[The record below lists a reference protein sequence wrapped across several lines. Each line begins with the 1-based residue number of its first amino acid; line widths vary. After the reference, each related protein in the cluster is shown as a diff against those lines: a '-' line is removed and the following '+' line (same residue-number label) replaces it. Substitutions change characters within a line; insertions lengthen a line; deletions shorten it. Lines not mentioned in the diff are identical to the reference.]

1 MSLQRVSSFEPVIWD
16 DSRVLV
22 LGTVPSPLSRENQ
35 INYGNPR
42 NRFWRV
48 LAALWDE
55 EDPATNE
62 GRYDLLRRRHVAL
75 WDVLESCDIKG
86 ASDASITGAR
96 PNDIAR
102 ALAMAPIDAVFT
114 TGSTATRLYRK
125 LCEPACGMPCTG
137 LPSTSPANAAW
148 SLERLIEAYRPI
160 REAADASA

>member
-1 MSLQRVSSFEPVIWD
+1 MAIQRVRSFDPVIWD
-16 DSRVLV
+16 DSRVLI

-48 LAALWDE
+48 LSALWDE
-55 EDPATNE
+55 EDPCSNE

-86 ASDASITGAR
+86 ASDASITGAQ

-102 ALAMAPIDAVFT
+102 ALAMAPIGSVFT
-114 TGSTATRLYRK
+114 TGATATRLYRK
-125 LCEPACGMPCTG
+125 LCEPICGMPCVG

-148 SLERLIEAYRPI
+148 SLERLIEAYRVV
-160 REAADASA
+160 REAADG

>member
-1 MSLQRVSSFEPVIWD
+1 MAVQRVRSFEPVIWE
-16 DSRVLV
+16 DSRVLI

-55 EDPATNE
+55 EDPRSNE
-62 GRYDLLRRRHVAL
+62 GRYELLRRRHVAL

-86 ASDASITGAR
+86 ASDSSIANPR

-102 ALAMAPIDAVFT
+102 ALGMAPIAAVFT
-114 TGSTATRLYRK
+114 TGATATRLYRK
-125 LCEPACGMPCTG
+125 LCEPLCGMPCTG

-148 SLERLIEAYRPI
+148 SVERLVEAYEPI
-160 REAADASA
+160 RAAADG